1 MNPLL
6 DDQARTILQQES
18 QLLDRLIDLLD
29 ATDAPAEAVK
39 NLEEMRAHLSDL
51 FLVVVV
57 GEFNAGKS
65 TVLNALFGEVVMEEG
80 PVPTTAKI
88 TLLRYGDTPTTRQQ
102 SEYLTERRLSADLL
116 QHLTLVD
123 TPGTNSIVQEHQ
135 RITEDFVPRSDLV
148 LFVTSYDRP
157 LTESERRFLSYIR
170 EDWGRR
176 LVFVVNKADLAE
188 SDADLQQV
196 IDYVQTGCR
205 EELGFE
211 PDVFPVS
218 ARLAYRAK
226 TSATDDADALWA
238 KSRFA
243 PLERFLTETLAGPE
257 QVAIKLM
264 GPLETAERLI
274 EQAGVRLDERQDV
287 LEQDQETM
295 SRLQELLQD
304 ARAEL
309 TDGYASHVA
318 AIEKTFDDMRR
329 RGVQF
334 LDDTVRV
341 RRINL
346 LRNQEAFRARFEER
360 VLQDTTREIE
370 RVVTDAVDAMMSRTA
385 QLQQRLFRTFA
396 DRVRETR
403 RAASFAADQ
412 GFAYDRREVFEG
424 IMQTAEREIR
434 THDLQQEVRRIVENV
449 YSDANV
455 LVGAGVGAAALGG
468 MGIVLL
474 VTSTLDA
481 LGGLGLATGAASAL
495 YGATVLPRQRRKAI
509 DEFTSR
515 VDDLQGQIQSTLQ
528 ERLDK
533 EIEAALDRVWT
544 TVQPFAE
551 FVDKEQSALQRA
563 QTLQAEIED
572 ETARLRRAVQD
583 EIGLPDTNN

>member
-6 DDQARTILQQES
+6 DDRARTLLRQEG
-18 QLLDRLIDLLD
+18 QLLERLLDLLR
-29 ATDAPAEAVK
+29 ASDAPDDAIAK
-39 NLEEMRAHLSDL
+39 LQEMRTHLGDL

-65 TVLNALFGEVVMEEG
+65 TVLNALFGETVMEEG

-88 TLLRYGDTPTTRQQ
+88 TLLRHGETPMTRQQ
-102 SEYLTERRLSADLL
+102 SEYLTERRLPADLL

-123 TPGTNSIVQEHQ
+123 TPGTNSIVQQHQ

-157 LTESERRFLSYIR
+157 LTESERRFLAYIR

-176 LVFVVNKADLAE
+176 LLFVVNKADLADSE
-188 SDADLQQV
+188 EDLRQV
-196 IDYVQTGCR
+196 VDYVETGC
-205 EELGFE
+205 EEMLGFT

-218 ARLAYRAK
+218 ARLAFRAK
-226 TSATDDADALWA
+226 TEETPEADNLWA

-243 PLERFLTETLAGPE
+243 PLERYLTETLAGSE
-257 QVAIKLM
+257 QVALKLM
-264 GPLETAERLI
+264 APLETSERLLD
-274 EQAGVRLDERQDV
+274 QAGARLGDRQDV
-287 LEQDQETM
+287 LQRDRETLDQ
-295 SRLQELLQD
+295 LQQHLREAREEL
-304 ARAEL
+304 ASS
-309 TDGYASHVA
+309 YASHVEA
-318 AIEKTFDDMRR
+318 VEQTFADMRR

-334 LDDTVRV
+334 LDDTIRV

-346 LRNQEAFRARFEER
+346 LRNQDAFRARFEEQVIR
-360 VLQDTTREIE
+360 DTTREIE
-370 RVVTDAVDAMMSRTA
+370 RVVTDAVDAMMTRTM

-396 DRVRETR
+396 ERVQETR

-424 IMQTAEREIR
+424 IMQTAEREIH
-434 THDLQQEVRRIVENV
+434 THDLQREVRRIVENV

-455 LVGAGVGAAALGG
+455 LVGAGVGAAAFGGLGL
-468 MGIVLL
+468 VLI

-509 DEFTSR
+509 DEFSSR
-515 VDDLQGQIQSTLQ
+515 VDDLQAHLQATLQ
-528 ERLDK
+528 ERLDR
-533 EIEAALDRVWT
+533 EIKDALDRVWSTVTPFADFVEEERAALERARSLQEEIQAEVERLRT
-544 TVQPFAE
+544 TVQEEVGTPGE
-551 FVDKEQSALQRA
+551 S
-563 QTLQAEIED
+563 
-572 ETARLRRAVQD
+572 
-583 EIGLPDTNN
+583 

>member
-1 MNPLL
+1 
-6 DDQARTILQQES
+6 
-18 QLLDRLIDLLD
+18 
-29 ATDAPAEAVK
+29 
-39 NLEEMRAHLSDL
+39 
-51 FLVVVV
+51 
-57 GEFNAGKS
+57 
-65 TVLNALFGEVVMEEG
+65 
-80 PVPTTAKI
+80 
-88 TLLRYGDTPTTRQQ
+88 
-102 SEYLTERRLSADLL
+102 
-116 QHLTLVD
+116 
-123 TPGTNSIVQEHQ
+123 
-135 RITEDFVPRSDLV
+135 V

-196 IDYVQTGCR
+196 IDYVQTGCQ
-205 EELGFE
+205 EMLGFE
-211 PDVFPVS
+211 PDVFPIS

-226 TSATDDADALWA
+226 TSEADDTSDLWA

-257 QVAIKLM
+257 QVAIKLI
-264 GPLETAERLI
+264 GPLETADRLL
-274 EQAGVRLDERQDV
+274 EQAEARLSERANV
-287 LEQDQETM
+287 LQQDQETM
-295 SRLQELLQD
+295 TRLEDLLQD
-304 ARAEL
+304 AQGEL
-309 TDGYASHVA
+309 TEGYAPHVA

-334 LDDTVRV
+334 LEDTIRV

-346 LRNQEAFRARFEER
+346 LRNPEAFRARFEER
-360 VLQDTTREIE
+360 VLHDTTREIE

-385 QLQQRLFRTFA
+385 QLQQHLFRTFA
-396 DRVRETR
+396 DRVQETR

-412 GFAYDRREVFEG
+412 GFAYDRREVFEA

-468 MGIVLL
+468 LGIL
-474 VTSTLDA
+474 VMITSTLDA

-515 VDDLQGQIQSTLQ
+515 VDDLQGQIQSTLR
-528 ERLDK
+528 ERLDN

-551 FVDKEQSALQRA
+551 FVEKEQSALSDA
-563 QTLQAEIED
+563 HSLHAEIVD
-572 ETARLRRAVQD
+572 ETARLRRAVQND
-583 EIGLPDTNN
+583 MGLPDLN

>member
-6 DDQARTILQQES
+6 DDQARAILQQEG

-29 ATDAPAEAVK
+29 TTDASAEAVK
-39 NLEEMRAHLSDL
+39 NLNEMREHLGDL

-65 TVLNALFGEVVMEEG
+65 TMLNALFGEVVMEEG

-88 TLLRYGDTPTTRQQ
+88 TLLRHGETSMTRQQ
-102 SEYLTERRLSADLL
+102 SEYLTERRLPADLL

-135 RITEDFVPRSDLV
+135 RITEDFMPRSDLV

-196 IDYVQTGCR
+196 IDYVQTGCQ
-205 EELGFE
+205 EMLGFE
-211 PDVFPVS
+211 PDVFPIS

-226 TSATDDADALWA
+226 TSEADDTSDLWA

-257 QVAIKLM
+257 QVAIKLI
-264 GPLETAERLI
+264 GPLETADRLL
-274 EQAGVRLDERQDV
+274 EQAEARLSERANV
-287 LEQDQETM
+287 LQQDQETM
-295 SRLQELLQD
+295 TRLEDLLQD
-304 ARAEL
+304 AQGEL
-309 TDGYASHVA
+309 TEGYAPHVA

-334 LDDTVRV
+334 LEDTIRV

-346 LRNQEAFRARFEER
+346 LRNPEAFRARFEER
-360 VLQDTTREIE
+360 VLHDTTREIE

-385 QLQQRLFRTFA
+385 QLQQHLFRTFA
-396 DRVRETR
+396 DRVQETR

-412 GFAYDRREVFEG
+412 GFAYDRREVFEA

-468 MGIVLL
+468 LGIL
-474 VTSTLDA
+474 VMITSTLDA

-515 VDDLQGQIQSTLQ
+515 VDDLQGQIQSTLR
-528 ERLDK
+528 ERLDN

-551 FVDKEQSALQRA
+551 FVEKEQSALSDA
-563 QTLQAEIED
+563 HSLHAEIVD
-572 ETARLRRAVQD
+572 ETARLRRAVQND
-583 EIGLPDTNN
+583 MGLPDLN

>member
-1 MNPLL
+1 MNPLIN
-6 DDQARTILQQES
+6 DQARALLKQEG
-18 QLLDRLIDLLD
+18 QLLERLVDLLD
-29 ATDAPAEAVK
+29 ASDAPAASVEK
-39 NLEEMRAHLSDL
+39 LKEMQAHLGDL

-88 TLLRYGDTPTTRQQ
+88 TLLRYGETPMTRQQ
-102 SEYLTERRLSADLL
+102 SEYLTERRLPADLL
-116 QHLTLVD
+116 QSLTLVD

-188 SDADLQQV
+188 SENDLQQV
-196 IDYVQTGCR
+196 IDYVQTGCQ
-205 EELGFE
+205 EVLGFE

-226 TSATDDADALWA
+226 TGDADDPDALWVE
-238 KSRFA
+238 SRFA

-264 GPLETAERLI
+264 GPLETAERLM
-274 EQAGVRLDERQDV
+274 EQADARLDERHEV
-287 LEQDQETM
+287 LQRDEETM
-295 SRLQELLQD
+295 ERLQALIRE
-304 ARAEL
+304 ARDTL
-309 TDGYASHVA
+309 KDGYAPHVD

-334 LDDTVRV
+334 LEDTIRV

-370 RVVTDAVDAMMSRTA
+370 RVVTDAVDDMLSQTA

-396 DRVRETR
+396 DRVQETR

-412 GFAYDRREVFEG
+412 GFAYDRREVFKG

-434 THDLQQEVRRIVENV
+434 THDLQREVRRIVENV

-509 DEFTSR
+509 NEFTSR
-515 VDDLQGQIQSTLQ
+515 VADLQGQIQSTLQ
-528 ERLDK
+528 DRLDT
-533 EIEAALDRVWT
+533 EIEDALDRVWS
-544 TVQPFAE
+544 TVQPFAA
-551 FVDKEQSALQRA
+551 FVEKEQSALHSA
-563 QTLQAEIED
+563 QALQAEIED
-572 ETARLRRAVQD
+572 EVERLQTAVHND
-583 EIGLPDTNN
+583 IGTPDTS